1 MIRRTRREAMWIF
14 AAGAGSAAAPG
25 GWLLSKPAR
34 AAEDTLARI
43 RREKRIRLGFFN
55 QAPWATLN
63 ADGTATGEAPDVVRA
78 ALAPLGVATIE
89 PVVAEFAA
97 MIPGLLADR
106 FDAVATGL
114 YINPARCKLVLF
126 GNPDI
131 QMGDA
136 FLVKAG
142 NPIDLHS
149 YGDLAKRT
157 DFQIGVNR
165 GSVLIQYIDAA
176 GVHKDRVVLFP
187 DNQAALAGLQAGRVA
202 VVAGTAASVVNLIAT
217 AKDPGI
223 ERATPFAG
231 WHDEKG
237 QEVKG
242 YPGTAFRPADAAL
255 RDAYNDGLR
264 ELRSSGGLLAILRR
278 HGFGESELP
287 PENLTAAQLC
297 G

>member
-1 MIRRTRREAMWIF
+1 MTGRTRREAMRILS
-14 AAGAGSAAAPG
+14 AGLGSIVASG
-25 GWLLSKPAR
+25 GSLLSKPAR
-34 AAEDTLARI
+34 AAEDSLTRI

-78 ALAPLGVATIE
+78 ALAPLGVETIE

-142 NPIDLHS
+142 NPLDLHS
-149 YGDLAKRT
+149 YTDLAKHA

-176 GVHKDRVVLFP
+176 GVQKDRIVLFP
-187 DNQAALAGLQAGRVA
+187 DNQTALAGLQAGRVA
-202 VVAGTAASVVNLIAT
+202 VVAGTAASAVNLIAT

-223 ERATPFAG
+223 ERATPFTG

-242 YPGTAFRPADAAL
+242 YPGTAFRPTDATL

-264 ELRSSGGLLAILRR
+264 ELRRSGDLLAILRR
-278 HGFGESELP
+278 YGFGESELP
-287 PENLTAAQLC
+287 PETLTAAQLC
-297 G
+297 D